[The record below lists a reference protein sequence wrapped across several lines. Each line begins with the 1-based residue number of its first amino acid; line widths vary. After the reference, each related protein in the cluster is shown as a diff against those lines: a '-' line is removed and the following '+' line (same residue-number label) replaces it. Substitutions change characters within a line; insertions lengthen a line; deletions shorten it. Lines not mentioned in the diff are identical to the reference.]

1 MELHVWMQMSELF
14 AWTLL
19 FFPCPKSGSW
29 DMKKNGAQLLIIKVL
44 QNICKIISWLV
55 SIHTAAGLK
64 NAAVFFL
71 PVGSSC
77 TVCSCIVLFSAVYY
91 FPLLI
96 FILIIFGFFLQYIY
110 CFAHRKIYSHRNSN
124 TMDTPPPTMQT
135 FKEGKKQNKQADKQQ
150 EIKKKLTKNQ

>member
-55 SIHTAAGLK
+55 SIHTAA
-64 NAAVFFL
+64 AAL
-71 PVGSSC
+71 STGG
-77 TVCSCIVLFSAVYY
+77 
-91 FPLLI
+91 I
-96 FILIIFGFFLQYIY
+96 FMHGV
-110 CFAHRKIYSHRNSN
+110 
-124 TMDTPPPTMQT
+124 
-135 FKEGKKQNKQADKQQ
+135 
-150 EIKKKLTKNQ
+150 

>member
-96 FILIIFGFFLQYIY
+96 FILIIFVFFYNIFIVLHIEKY
-110 CFAHRKIYSHRNSN
+110 
-124 TMDTPPPTMQT
+124 TVTGTVTLWTPPPTMQT
-135 FKEGKKQNKQADKQQ
+135 LKEGKKQNKQADKQQ
-150 EIKKKLTKNQ
+150 EIKKKQTKNQ

>member
-29 DMKKNGAQLLIIKVL
+29 DMKKMVLNCSSSKFCKTSAKLFPGLFPFTLLL
-44 QNICKIISWLV
+44 L
-55 SIHTAAGLK
+55 L
-64 NAAVFFL
+64 FL

-124 TMDTPPPTMQT
+124 TMDTPPPNNADIQGRKKTKQT
-135 FKEGKKQNKQADKQQ
+135 SRQTTRD
-150 EIKKKLTKNQ
+150 

>member
-29 DMKKNGAQLLIIKVL
+29 DMKKMVLNCSSSKFCKTSAKLFPGLFPFTLLL
-44 QNICKIISWLV
+44 L
-55 SIHTAAGLK
+55 L
-64 NAAVFFL
+64 FL

-96 FILIIFGFFLQYIY
+96 FILIIFGFFYNIFIVLHIEKY
-110 CFAHRKIYSHRNSN
+110 
-124 TMDTPPPTMQT
+124 TVTGTVTLWTPPPTMQT
-135 FKEGKKQNKQADKQQ
+135 LKEGKKQNKQADKQQ
-150 EIKKKLTKNQ
+150 EIKKKKKKNQ

>member
-1 MELHVWMQMSELF
+1 MNANVWIICLDFTIFPLSQVWELRHE
-14 AWTLL
+14 
-19 FFPCPKSGSW
+19 
-29 DMKKNGAQLLIIKVL
+29 KNGAQLLIIKVL

-96 FILIIFGFFLQYIY
+96 FILIIFGFFYNIFIVLHIEKY
-110 CFAHRKIYSHRNSN
+110 
-124 TMDTPPPTMQT
+124 TVTGTVTLWTPPPTMQT
-135 FKEGKKQNKQADKQQ
+135 LKEGKKQNKQADKQQ
-150 EIKKKLTKNQ
+150 EIKKKQTKNQ